1 MDFHCFG
8 TPSTKYTANKPGV
21 NLPRRI
27 CGIDRCHKYIYYIY
41 IYVYVYIFF
50 FKKNDLLFHACKT
63 ESRSENNKCMP
74 LRVSIPEYTES
85 IYLSNSKQGRG
96 MF

>member
-1 MDFHCFG
+1 MYVC
-8 TPSTKYTANKPGV
+8 
-21 NLPRRI
+21 
-27 CGIDRCHKYIYYIY
+27 IY
-41 IYVYVYIFF
+41 FF